1 MSNSSLVTYTRLSPN
16 CYKPRKYPIS
26 RFTIHHMAWVQCTS
40 KKCADSFAKSS
51 RGASATYCIGYDGD
65 IAQSVKEEN
74 APWTSSSYDND
85 NRAITFEVANSKGAP
100 NWEVSDKSYKALIN
114 LMIDCCKRNGKT
126 KVIWLGNK
134 EKSLAYKPKDNE
146 MLMTVHQWFH
156 ATACPGPYLMS
167 KMGDIANKV
176 NAGLQKVGDSSQS
189 TQKTTDTKET
199 VEDDSNEKKIWDFLK
214 SKGLNDFAV
223 AGIMGNLRAESA
235 LSPINLQNSFE
246 KKLGYNDITYT
257 QAVDNGIYNNFVH
270 DGAGYGLA
278 QWTYYSRKQNLL
290 VYARNRKVSIGDLQ
304 MQLEFLWKEMQN
316 YSTMMKELNTATTVR
331 DASNSFLFRF
341 ERPAN
346 QGGAVQNARTNYGVA
361 YYNKFSGKTP
371 TETAK
376 EVKKLYRVQVGAFR
390 DKSNAEK
397 RAKYL
402 ADIGIK
408 AIIKQAGNY
417 HKVQAGAFSS
427 KSNAEATLAKIQ
439 NAGFEDAYI
448 TYG

>member
-1 MSNSSLVTYTRLSPN
+1 
-16 CYKPRKYPIS
+16 
-26 RFTIHHMAWVQCTS
+26 
-40 KKCADSFAKSS
+40 
-51 RGASATYCIGYDGD
+51 
-65 IAQSVKEEN
+65 
-74 APWTSSSYDND
+74 
-85 NRAITFEVANSKGAP
+85 
-100 NWEVSDKSYKALIN
+100 
-114 LMIDCCKRNGKT
+114 
-126 KVIWLGNK
+126 
-134 EKSLAYKPKDNE
+134 
-146 MLMTVHQWFH
+146 
-156 ATACPGPYLMS
+156 
-167 KMGDIANKV
+167 
-176 NAGLQKVGDSSQS
+176 
-189 TQKTTDTKET
+189 
-199 VEDDSNEKKIWDFLK
+199 
-214 SKGLNDFAV
+214 
-223 AGIMGNLRAESA
+223 
-235 LSPINLQNSFE
+235 
-246 KKLGYNDITYT
+246 
-257 QAVDNGIYNNFVH
+257 
-270 DGAGYGLA
+270 
-278 QWTYYSRKQNLL
+278 
-290 VYARNRKVSIGDLQ
+290 

-346 QGGAVQNARTNYGVA
+346 QGGAVQDARTNYGVA

-417 HKVQAGAFSS
+417 YKVQAGAFSS
-427 KSNAEATLAKIQ
+427 KSNAEATLVKIQ